1 MDYDYQTE
9 DAAKLEAMTNQE
21 LLDAL
26 GDVLGDEVS
35 GEELWAEV
43 GFRLG
48 VEGIQGIRTTTSV
61 AGPTGRLAARLRRYV
76 ELWQGQPEAEVRR
89 REVDPPP

>member
-1 MDYDYQTE
+1 VDYDYQTE

-26 GDVLGDEVS
+26 GDVLGDEDS

-48 VEGIQGIRTTTSV
+48 VEGIQGTRTTTTV
-61 AGPTGRLAARLRRYV
+61 AAATGRLAARLRRYV

-89 REVDPPP
+89 QEVDPPP